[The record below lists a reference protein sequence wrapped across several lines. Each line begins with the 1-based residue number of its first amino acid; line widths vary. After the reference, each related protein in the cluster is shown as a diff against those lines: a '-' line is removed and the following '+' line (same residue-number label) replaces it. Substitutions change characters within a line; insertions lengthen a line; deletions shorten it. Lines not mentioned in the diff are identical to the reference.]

1 MNGEIFLTCLE
12 KCLVPTL
19 SPGEIVSMESL
30 PAHKVAGVREMIE
43 AAGATLRF
51 LPAYSP
57 DLNPIEQAFS
67 KLKAALRK
75 SAARTVTR
83 LLKLIGRLAKTLAP
97 EECANY
103 FQHAGYGV

>member
-43 AAGATLRF
+43 AAGATLWL
-51 LPAYSP
+51 LPPYPQTSIQSNSP
-57 DLNPIEQAFS
+57 SPNSRPITE
-67 KLKAALRK
+67 
-75 SAARTVTR
+75 
-83 LLKLIGRLAKTLAP
+83 AP
-97 EECANY
+97 ENVQFPLSGIARKPRS
-103 FQHAGYGV
+103 GKDRLG